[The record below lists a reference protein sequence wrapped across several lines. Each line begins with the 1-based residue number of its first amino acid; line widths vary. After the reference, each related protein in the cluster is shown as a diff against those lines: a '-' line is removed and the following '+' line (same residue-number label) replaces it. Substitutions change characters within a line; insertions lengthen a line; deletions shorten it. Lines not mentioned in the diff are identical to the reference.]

1 MSADYCFRVT
11 PRANLEPAAELFKV
25 LSSASRLHLLC
36 LLRDHPTTVGGLAE
50 AAGLSQPLV
59 SQHLRTLRAA
69 GLVAVVRH
77 GREAEYSLADAH
89 VAHIVADAVTH
100 TLEEHVPLS

>member
-1 MSADYCFRVT
+1 M
-11 PRANLEPAAELFKV
+11 

-36 LLRDHPTTVGGLAE
+36 LLSEQPTSVGNLAD
-50 AAGLSQPLV
+50 AAQLSQPLV
-59 SQHLRTLRAA
+59 SQHLRTLRTA
-69 GLVAVVRH
+69 GLVTVARH

-100 TLEEHVPLS
+100 TLEDQAPHS